1 MTGRRFLAAVA
12 GGILCALAA
21 APAWAAETTEVI
33 EGEYVRLVSV
43 TDWEQATEMAP
54 GETMQWDIEVSADAP
69 APGTLTIAVS
79 ATGETPLVVDATLC
93 LDAWRGDE
101 CPDGLETLRTGW
113 DVPRDGGQVTLREVD
128 ATDVAHLR
136 LDVAL
141 GSADA
146 GNATEMRVHVIGA
159 GEQVDAGPELP
170 PTGRSSTDT
179 WILAAGA
186 MLLAGTAALLAA
198 RARGRST
205 GDRS

>member
-1 MTGRRFLAAVA
+1 MTGRALLAAVA

-21 APAWAAETTEVI
+21 APAWAAPTAEVI
-33 EGEYVRLVSV
+33 EGQYVRLVSV
-43 TDWEQATEMAP
+43 VDWEGAADMAP
-54 GETMQWDIEVSADAP
+54 GETMRWDVEVSADAP
-69 APGTLTIAVS
+69 EPGTLTIAVS

-93 LDAWRGDE
+93 LEAWRGDE
-101 CPDGLETLRTGW
+101 CPGGVETLRTGW

-128 ATDVAHLR
+128 AADVAHLR

-141 GSADA
+141 GSVAA

-159 GEQVDAGPELP
+159 GEQVDAGPDLP
-170 PTGRSSTDT
+170 PTGQSSTGT

-198 RARGRST
+198 RARRRST